1 MAQVF
6 RRRAA
11 MIHNLVTGLD
21 IEANATL
28 VDADDREHFGANP
41 LKHSLWMG
49 TVANGNFLRAH
60 E

>member
-1 MAQVF
+1 
-6 RRRAA
+6 

-21 IEANATL
+21 IEANAPL

-41 LKHSLWMG
+41 LKHSLRMR

>member
-1 MAQVF
+1 
-6 RRRAA
+6 

-41 LKHSLWMG
+41 LKHSLWMR